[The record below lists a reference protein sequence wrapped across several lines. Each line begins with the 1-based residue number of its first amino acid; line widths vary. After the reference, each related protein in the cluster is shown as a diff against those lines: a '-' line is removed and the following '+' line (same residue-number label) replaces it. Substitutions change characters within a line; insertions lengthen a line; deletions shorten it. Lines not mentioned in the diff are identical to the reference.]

1 MSRTQML
8 KERAHNHAS
17 TARQIAEQADA
28 QKRALTVDEQT
39 RYDHHMNEGR
49 KLLEQIKSSSEDDEV
64 KEYARELFRE
74 IGGVGGKSA
83 PLTGA
88 KAWAKSTLKTL
99 RGEATTNYG
108 GVKALVS
115 GTIGVADPV
124 TTGVVAMPNAPRTIL
139 DLVRGATV
147 GQSGDAL
154 YYHETNEQLAQSMFG
169 GGGDAGGGGNTYS
182 FLRQVARTNNA
193 APVADLAQKPT
204 SLYTVEEVEGRYRVI
219 AHLSERV
226 PQRFFHD
233 DKTLAEFL
241 AREMANGLEEEVEA
255 QILTGDGI
263 GENLTGILNTSG
275 IHTQAFTT
283 DLLTTTRKALT
294 QLQSTGI
301 TPTAWA
307 LNPADAEA
315 FDLLREGTGDGAFLL
330 GGPGSAAGTSLW
342 TLPRVPSVAVPAGT
356 AVLADWEG
364 AELKT
369 RQAATLHMDVA
380 AANFEENTVRF
391 RVEGRYGL
399 AVVQPAAFVEVSLT
413 SAAG

>member
-28 QKRALTVDEQT
+28 QKRALTADEQT

-49 KLLEQIKSSSEDDEV
+49 KLLDQIKSSSEDDEV
-64 KEYARELFRE
+64 KEYARELVRE
-74 IGGVGGKSA
+74 IGGVGGKSSSQ
-83 PLTGA
+83 TGA
-88 KAWAKSTLKTL
+88 KSWAQSTLKSL
-99 RGEATTNYG
+99 RGEATATRG

-124 TTGVVAMPNAPRTIL
+124 TAGTVAMPTAPRTIL
-139 DLVRGATV
+139 DLVRGEAV
-147 GQSGDAL
+147 GKSGDAL
-154 YYHETNEQLAQSMFG
+154 YDQETSQQLVQSLFG
-169 GGGDAGGGGNTYS
+169 GGGEGGNTYT
-182 FLRQVARTNNA
+182 FLRQVTRENNA
-193 APVADLAQKPT
+193 APVADQAQKPT
-204 SLYTVEEVEGRYRVI
+204 SIYTIQEVEGRYRVI
-219 AHLSERV
+219 AHLSEPV

-233 DKTLAEFL
+233 DKTLADFL
-241 AREMANGLEEEVEA
+241 AKEMANGLEEEVEA
-255 QILTGDGI
+255 QILTGDGV

-275 IHTQAFTT
+275 IHAQPFTT

-294 QLQSTGI
+294 QLQSKGV

-342 TLPRVPSVAVPAGT
+342 TLPRVPSVAVPVGT

-369 RQAATLHMDVA
+369 RQGATLHVDVSGEH
-380 AANFEENTVRF
+380 FDKNTVRF